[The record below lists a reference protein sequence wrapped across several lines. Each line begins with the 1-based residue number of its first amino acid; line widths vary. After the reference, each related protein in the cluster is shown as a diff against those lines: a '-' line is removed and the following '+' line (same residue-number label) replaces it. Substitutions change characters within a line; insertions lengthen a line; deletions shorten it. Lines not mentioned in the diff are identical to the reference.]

1 MKEQAIQALLAP
13 AIEALGYECLG
24 VEWSGHR
31 RGGRLRVFI
40 DAPGGVA
47 VEDCERVSREIEAL
61 LDVEDPI
68 AGSYTLEVSSPGID
82 RPLFTPAQFA
92 RHRGATVS
100 LTLLR
105 PLSGGRRRLQGVL
118 KAVEGDR
125 IRLECGGETIEV
137 EHGDVLRARLVPDW
151 GTIFAERP
159 ASGGKHSATA
169 AAGRRSSSDE

>member
-1 MKEQAIQALLAP
+1 MKEQAIQALLTP

-31 RGGRLRVFI
+31 RGRKLQVFI
-40 DAPGGVA
+40 DAPGGISVA
-47 VEDCERVSREIEAL
+47 DCERVSREVEAL
-61 LDVEDPI
+61 LDLEDPI

-92 RHRGATVS
+92 RYRGETVS
-100 LTLLR
+100 LTLVR

-125 IRLECGGETIEV
+125 IVLECGSETIEV

-151 GTIFAERP
+151 TTIFAERP
-159 ASGGKHSATA
+159 SSGVKSAATA